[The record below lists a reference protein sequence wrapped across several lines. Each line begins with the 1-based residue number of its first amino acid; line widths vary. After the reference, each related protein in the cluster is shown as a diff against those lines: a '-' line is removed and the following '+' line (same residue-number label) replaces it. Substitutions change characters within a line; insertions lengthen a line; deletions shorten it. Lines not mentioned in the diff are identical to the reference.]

1 MIREKDK
8 DTCLSEDILTYG
20 KLDVLEAFKSM
31 DLHYYNINEDITES
45 KWTDLLGVKQMTDI
59 KMIIKTRPRYPS
71 DRLTFSIANI
81 TKHRV
86 ILFFNIWLNLT
97 GQFYI
102 DVVLEDSLRNF
113 LSSVI

>member
-1 MIREKDK
+1 M
-8 DTCLSEDILTYG
+8 TYG
-20 KLDVLEAFKSM
+20 KLDVLEAFDGI
-31 DLHYYNINEDITES
+31 DLHYYNINEDITRES
-45 KWTDLLGVKQMTDI
+45 IRRSFGVREMTKE
-59 KMIIKTRPRYPS
+59 KMMIKTRPRYPS